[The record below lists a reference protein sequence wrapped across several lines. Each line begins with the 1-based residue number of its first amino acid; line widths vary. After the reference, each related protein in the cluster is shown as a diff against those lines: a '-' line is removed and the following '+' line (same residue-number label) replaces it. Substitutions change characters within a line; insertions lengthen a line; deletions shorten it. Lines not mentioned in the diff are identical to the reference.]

1 MSDNIQTVFDEI
13 LKLEA
18 EASVNLRMYPFD
30 PRDRAAGYAEGR
42 RDAFRI
48 CARLIK
54 SYFAIDERENE
65 NERQLP

>member
-1 MSDNIQTVFDEI
+1 MSEDNIQAIFDEI

-18 EASVNLRMYPFD
+18 EASVNLRMYPYD

-54 SYFAIDERENE
+54 SYFVVDQPGYE
-65 NERQLP
+65 NERT